1 MRRAERILGQENC
14 LQTGTV
20 DTCHYKLSKPIKHVT
35 PRMTPNVNCGLWV
48 TMRNPLDSSLAG
60 DVDRVEAVCMK
71 EREFMEY
78 LCTFSILL

>member
-1 MRRAERILGQENC
+1 
-14 LQTGTV
+14 
-20 DTCHYKLSKPIKHVT
+20 
-35 PRMTPNVNCGLWV
+35 
-48 TMRNPLDSSLAG
+48 MRNPLDSSLAG